1 MTFATLSNFI
11 LVPLCLAVIV
21 QSIRMAKNVRDIR
34 SSPLDK
40 SVAQLD
46 RATAQAHAVLIELKA
61 LLATD
66 AMAQGRAMSSAE
78 ALRDELSVMVGIGNA
93 VAERI
98 VEAAALQKEPKT
110 QRPARGEASARRQ
123 GSRKARS
130 RTASAK
136 RKTSATAV
144 VVTADTPVAGHA

>member
-11 LVPLCLAVIV
+11 LMLLCLAVIA
-21 QSIRMAKNVRDIR
+21 QSVRMAKSVREIR

-46 RATAQAHAVLIELKA
+46 RATGHAQAVLNELKA

-66 AMAQGRAMSSAE
+66 VLAQGRVISSAE

-98 VEAAALQKEPKT
+98 MEAAALQKEPKA
-110 QRPARGEASARRQ
+110 QRPAKGEASARRQ
-123 GSRKARS
+123 GSRKTRS
-130 RTASAK
+130 RSASAK
-136 RKTSATAV
+136 RKTPATAV